1 MRAGFTIVELGVSI
15 LVIAILI
22 GLLLVGLNRLSS
34 TAQSGAE
41 RANLI
46 SMKVAVESFKTD
58 FGFLPPLVKDGLQYP
73 TGAIVGPGSMA
84 TPPVNESDGTINT
97 YDATISE
104 DVDFLRGN
112 SGGEEFERFSI
123 YSLPYY
129 LVGALGEAYDGRDG
143 PGFRELRRDGTFR
156 TTGGRLFEPKFEV
169 TQGSD
174 GFVEVDVEAGRFE
187 LRDRNG
193 VAYRYYR
200 WIPDESISSQTVTEF
215 RSVPSLIGDPA
226 ENVELRDA
234 EYAIMAAGPNRVFG
248 ERETETEQQI
258 RAELGSTADI
268 DELERVGR
276 EDNVV
281 EVGR

>member
-1 MRAGFTIVELGVSI
+1 MAAHNRSRSKQRGMRAGFTIVELGVSI

-84 TPPVNESDGTINT
+84 TPPVNDTDGTINT
-97 YDATISE
+97 YSTSVGADLE
-104 DVDFLRGN
+104 FLRGQP
-112 SGGEEFERFSI
+112 GEEFERFSI

-174 GFVEVDVEAGRFE
+174 GFVEVDVEEGRFE

-200 WIPDESISSQTVTEF
+200 WVPIDAASASDVT
-215 RSVPSLIGDPA
+215 D
-226 ENVELRDA
+226 LR
-234 EYAIMAAGPNRVFG
+234 R
-248 ERETETEQQI
+248 
-258 RAELGSTADI
+258 
-268 DELERVGR
+268 
-276 EDNVV
+276 
-281 EVGR
+281 